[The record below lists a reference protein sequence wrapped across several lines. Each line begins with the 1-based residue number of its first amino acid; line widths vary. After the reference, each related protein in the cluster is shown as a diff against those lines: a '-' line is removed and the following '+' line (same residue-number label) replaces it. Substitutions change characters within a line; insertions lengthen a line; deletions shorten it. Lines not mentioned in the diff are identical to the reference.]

1 MNDVI
6 LYDGDCSF
14 CNWSVGLIKKIS
26 TQTYQYIPL
35 QSQRAKSLL
44 EKYKSDGEVKDEVVL
59 IKENEVLGGAIAV
72 QDILLGSDGIWYLF
86 GLILKLIPLKL
97 KDFIYRLI
105 ARFRRNKNSCHI

>member
-6 LYDGDCSF
+6 LYDGDCAF

-35 QSQRAKSLL
+35 HSERAKSLL
-44 EKYKSDGEVKDEVVL
+44 NKYKSDGKVKDEVVL
-59 IKENEVLGGAIAV
+59 IKEDAVLGGAIAI
-72 QDILLGSDGIWYLF
+72 QDILLKSDGIWHFF

-105 ARFRRNKNSCHI
+105 ARLRRSKNSCQI